1 MSTLEIKQELVQL
14 IQAEE
19 DSSVLEAI
27 HELLTHKEE
36 ETDPVLKE
44 QMISRALKA
53 EEDIKAGRV
62 YTSEEFKNKVN
73 EHIAKYK

>member
-1 MSTLEIKQELVQL
+1 MSTLEMKQELVML
-14 IQAEE
+14 IQVEE
-19 DSSVLEAI
+19 NLSVLEAI

-36 ETDPVLKE
+36 EVDPLLQEK
-44 QMISRALKA
+44 MISRALKA

-62 YTSEEFKNKVN
+62 YSSEEFKSKVN

>member
-1 MSTLEIKQELVQL
+1 MSTLEMKQELVML

-19 DSSVLEAI
+19 DPSVLEAI
-27 HELLTHKEE
+27 RELLTNKEE

-44 QMISRALKA
+44 KMISRALKA

>member
-1 MSTLEIKQELVQL
+1 MSTLEMKQELVML

-19 DSSVLEAI
+19 NPSVLEAI
-27 HELLTHKEE
+27 RELLTNQEE

-44 QMISRALKA
+44 KMISRALKA

-73 EHIAKYK
+73 EHIARYK